1 MTTLTKAWLKG
12 GCVCSCASAPASLLL
27 PYLWRIESTRRCR
40 YFADESVREDNRR
53 GIRVKKLVVSHD
65 RSKILPFTDR
75 KNGPDQRLLG
85 RNDKF

>member
-1 MTTLTKAWLKG
+1 M
-12 GCVCSCASAPASLLL
+12 
-27 PYLWRIESTRRCR
+27 RRCR

-53 GIRVKKLVVSHD
+53 GTRVKKLVVSHD
-65 RSKILPFTDR
+65 RSKILPLTDR